1 MGFKKVEKNIIN
13 YQPPSNDSLRLVSGN
28 TALVTVINQ
37 VVPLSGITNI
47 GAGPGYFY
55 KQTQNQIAEFR
66 GLSAGTNL
74 NIQYVYSGDT
84 VGVNLND
91 NIIVNSIS
99 ATTIYSGSTDLSL
112 LLGGGGGGSFTQQ
125 YVSGSTGSQSLI
137 SISPAGTGNI
147 AGANSVVLSKNSS
160 GLSTYSAIIS
170 GKDNLINS
178 GADYSFISGKNNII
192 YQPYAGGTFS
202 HILGSNNKINGSY
215 TSVIGNYNSGYTS
228 NSFLTGK
235 LNLNYGNYFG
245 IYQLI
250 YNTYGLNNLAG
261 SRNFIK
267 NAGLSNIH
275 NGFNN
280 IIQNTAYSSILNGNR
295 NKLNYS
301 TQAIASGNYNRIYS
315 NSYSIAI
322 GNTNLITTAN
332 TSSGEFNAIIGANN
346 SSIKDTKNSAIWGGK
361 LNGITGSSIVNT
373 GGNVILQGDMARIH
387 GSRSTVINGF
397 NNFILNNC
405 QDSTIISGQDNII
418 SAGQNS
424 IIFNG
429 RYNNVVNSTG
439 VTLINVN
446 NITTSSSDSNLLITN
461 KIKSVALTGGTTQM
475 VVADSTGLL
484 SVQAIPSGGSSSQQY
499 VSGSTGSQSLISIS
513 PAAQSSA
520 SGQYAIALG
529 KSNQSNTRGSAV
541 IGGEN
546 NYIIGNGKTSG
557 ILAGKNNTIHSNY
570 STYASQIIIG
580 GKDNIITGS
589 TLNNKITSSYSSLL
603 KNAKYSSIENSN
615 NSIIQAYSLSNTQS
629 SHCLIMNSS
638 YSTASG
644 FFSNIFGGQNNSA
657 SGTSNVVINGNQNE
671 VLGGQNSVIIN
682 GISNEITNSNFSSTN
697 TGFHN
702 HINSGNYS
710 SIVGGQYNTINS
722 NFGTIINSNFSK
734 LNNSASG
741 STIIGLNFFTA
752 STSSTTYS
760 DRLQLRSLTGATTRM
775 VTADVNGLLSTQSL
789 PSSSIWIA
797 GSGVNSIRVD
807 NGYTTAIGPFSL
819 VAGKLNTV
827 AASSNYGVVLGG
839 VGNEISTNSTFSTI
853 LNGIEHLVRDYGTYS
868 FIGGGRGAYIFQSTK
883 SSIINGY
890 VNKIYNNTING
901 QSIYNQIINGYQNK
915 LIRTSHSTILG
926 GYANTIG
933 NGFNLYRYSNIFGG
947 KGNTLTANYS
957 NILGGNG
964 IVLSDDYTTLVDR
977 LQILNAPQTDNATL
991 LNINT
996 SDFKVGHTTLSGGSG
1011 IKITTA
1017 LGNLTITY
1025 TGSTSSGGG
1034 GSSVINGLNT
1044 YTAGTSTV
1052 QSVNIS
1058 AATLNNLTVTG
1069 ITSLATLSAT
1079 TIYSGSTD
1087 LSTLFEP
1094 RQTNYRQI
1102 LSTNYVMTSSTATA
1116 QFSFQVNA
1124 GRFTKLKCLV
1134 YFKLI
1139 TQVV

>member
-1 MGFKKVEKNIIN
+1 
-13 YQPPSNDSLRLVSGN
+13 
-28 TALVTVINQ
+28 
-37 VVPLSGITNI
+37 
-47 GAGPGYFY
+47 
-55 KQTQNQIAEFR
+55 
-66 GLSAGTNL
+66 
-74 NIQYVYSGDT
+74 
-84 VGVNLND
+84 
-91 NIIVNSIS
+91 
-99 ATTIYSGSTDLSL
+99 
-112 LLGGGGGGSFTQQ
+112 
-125 YVSGSTGSQSLI
+125 
-137 SISPAGTGNI
+137 
-147 AGANSVVLSKNSS
+147 
-160 GLSTYSAIIS
+160 
-170 GKDNLINS
+170 
-178 GADYSFISGKNNII
+178 
-192 YQPYAGGTFS
+192 
-202 HILGSNNKINGSY
+202 
-215 TSVIGNYNSGYTS
+215 
-228 NSFLTGK
+228 
-235 LNLNYGNYFG
+235 
-245 IYQLI
+245 
-250 YNTYGLNNLAG
+250 
-261 SRNFIK
+261 
-267 NAGLSNIH
+267 
-275 NGFNN
+275 
-280 IIQNTAYSSILNGNR
+280 
-295 NKLNYS
+295 
-301 TQAIASGNYNRIYS
+301 
-315 NSYSIAI
+315 
-322 GNTNLITTAN
+322 
-332 TSSGEFNAIIGANN
+332 
-346 SSIKDTKNSAIWGGK
+346 
-361 LNGITGSSIVNT
+361 
-373 GGNVILQGDMARIH
+373 
-387 GSRSTVINGF
+387 
-397 NNFILNNC
+397 
-405 QDSTIISGQDNII
+405 
-418 SAGQNS
+418 
-424 IIFNG
+424 
-429 RYNNVVNSTG
+429 
-439 VTLINVN
+439 
-446 NITTSSSDSNLLITN
+446 
-461 KIKSVALTGGTTQM
+461 M

-499 VSGSTGSQSLISIS
+499 VSGSSGSQSLISIS

-589 TLNNKITSSYSSLL
+589 TINSKITSSYSSLL
-603 KNAKYSSIENSN
+603 KDAKYSSIENSN

-839 VGNEISTNSTFSTI
+839 VGNEISTNSTLSTI
-853 LNGIEHLVRDYGTYS
+853 LNGTEHLVRDYGTYS
-868 FIGGGRGAYIFQSTK
+868 FIGGGRGAYIHKSTK

-890 VNKIYNNTING
+890 VNKIYNNIVG

-915 LIRTSHSTILG
+915 LNKTAHCTILG
-926 GYANTIG
+926 GYSNTIG
-933 NGFNLYRYSNIFGG
+933 NGSNLYVYSNIFGG
-947 KGNTLTANYS
+947 KSNTLLANYS

-964 IVLSDDYTTLVDR
+964 IILSDDYTTLVNR
-977 LQILNAPQTDNATL
+977 LQIIDAPQTDNATL

-1124 GRFTKLKCLV
+1124 GQVYKVEMFSLFQVNNTGGMKLTLSGHCLWTGNIKGNTNSV
-1134 YFKLI
+1134 LTAALRPLSSSGNTTNLGTAANTIFSYELAAIISARTNTTIALGYSPQTNGQQI
-1139 TQVV
+1139 TVLSGACMTLQKI